1 MIRCSATARGT
12 GVIKLRELIVILDLH
27 KQGLSVS
34 AIAERTGLDRK
45 TIRKYIARG
54 VEPPQY
60 GPRAPRP
67 RIMAP
72 YEAYVRER
80 LAAFPEL
87 SIPRLL
93 REIRPLGY
101 SGGRTMLGDF
111 VREVRPVAAP
121 AFEVRFETEPGQ
133 QAQVDFAHFKVV
145 FDNEP
150 EQVRVVW
157 LFSLVLGHSRYLF
170 ARFCLHQDLQT
181 LLRLHVQAFEHLGG
195 VPREILYDR
204 MKSAVLGEGE
214 DSHIVYN
221 RSLLGL
227 AAHYGF
233 MPLACKPYR
242 AKTKGKV
249 ERPYRYIR
257 QDFFLGAHFADL
269 EDLNAQLIHWL
280 DTVANARVHATTE
293 RVVAE
298 HFAQERPHL
307 GALPAGA
314 FNATLKL
321 ERRISHE
328 GMVSVGGNRYSVPEG
343 TRSRTV
349 EVHTLA
355 QEIRI
360 FENAVLIAV
369 HPVLQ
374 GRRQCSVLPAHRK
387 LARAAAQRSA
397 PSQGKPFTR
406 AGEAVARRPLSFYD
420 ALGKRLAGSGR
431 RT

>member
-1 MIRCSATARGT
+1 
-12 GVIKLRELIVILDLH
+12 VIKLRELIVILDLH
-27 KQGLSVS
+27 KEGLSVS
-34 AIAERTGLDRK
+34 AIAERTGMDRK

-54 VEPPQY
+54 LEPPQY

-67 RIMAP
+67 RIMAA

-93 REIRPLGY
+93 REIRALGY
-101 SGGRTMLGDF
+101 NGGHTMLGDF
-111 VREVRPVAAP
+111 VREVRPDVVP

-150 EQVRVVW
+150 EQLRVVW
-157 LFSLVLGHSRYLF
+157 LFSLVLGHCRYLF

-181 LLRLHVQAFEHLGG
+181 LLRLHIEAFEHLGG

-204 MKSAVLGEGE
+204 MKTVVLGEGE
-214 DSHIVYN
+214 DEHIVYN
-221 RSLLGL
+221 RSLLAL
-227 AAHYGF
+227 AAHYSF
-233 MPLACKPYR
+233 TPRACKPYR

-257 QDFFLGAHFADL
+257 QDFFLGGRFVDFD
-269 EDLNAQLIHWL
+269 DLNAQLTRWL
-280 DTVANARVHATTE
+280 DTVANARVHGTTG
-293 RVVAE
+293 RVVVE
-298 HFAQERPHL
+298 HFAQERASLIP
-307 GALPAGA
+307 LPAGA

-328 GMVSVGGNRYSVPEG
+328 GMVSVGGNRYSVPDG

-360 FENAVLIAV
+360 FEDGALIAV

-374 GRRQCSVLPAHRK
+374 GRRQCSLLPGHRK
-387 LARAAAQRSA
+387 LVRTAAHH
-397 PSQGKPFTR
+397 QGPTKLRTLTR

-420 ALGKRLAGSGR
+420 AVGKRLAGSGR
-431 RT
+431 RV

>member
-1 MIRCSATARGT
+1 MIRCGATARRA
-12 GVIKLRELIVILDLH
+12 GVITLRELIVILDLH
-27 KQGLSVS
+27 KEGLSVS

-54 VEPPQY
+54 IEAPVY
-60 GPRAPRP
+60 GPREPRA
-67 RIMAP
+67 RVIAP
-72 YEAYVRER
+72 YEAFVRER

-101 SGGRTMLGDF
+101 TGGRTDAGRF
-111 VREVRPVAAP
+111 RARGAPGGRPG
-121 AFEVRFETEPGQ
+121 FEVRFETEPGQ

-145 FDNEP
+145 FADEP
-150 EQVRVVW
+150 QQVRVVW

-181 LLRLHVQAFEHLGG
+181 LLRLHIEAFEHLQG

-204 MKSAVLGEGE
+204 MKTAVLGEGE
-214 DSHIVYN
+214 DEHIVYN
-221 RSLLGL
+221 RSLLAL
-227 AAHYGF
+227 AGHYGF
-233 MPLACKPYR
+233 SPRACKAYR

-257 QDFFLGAHFADL
+257 QDFFLAGRFANL
-269 EDLNAQLIHWL
+269 EDLNAQLQRWL
-280 DTVANARVHATTE
+280 ETVANVRTHGTTD

-298 HFAQERPHL
+298 HFAQERASL
-307 GALPAGA
+307 GTLPAGP

-328 GMVSVGGNRYSVPEG
+328 GVVSVGGNRYSVPDG

-360 FENAVLIAV
+360 FEDGQLIAV
-369 HPVLQ
+369 HP
-374 GRRQCSVLPAHRK
+374 GA
-387 LARAAAQRSA
+387 ARA
-397 PSQGKPFTR
+397 P
-406 AGEAVARRPLSFYD
+406 AVLDPARHIASGARRPR
-420 ALGKRLAGSGR
+420 ALRGGHGPARGAGRAR
-431 RT
+431 R

>member
-1 MIRCSATARGT
+1 
-12 GVIKLRELIVILDLH
+12 VIKLRELIVILDLH
-27 KQGLSVS
+27 KEGLSVS

-54 VEPPQY
+54 VESPQY

-67 RIMAP
+67 RLMDP

-87 SIPRLL
+87 SVPRLL

-101 SGGRTMLGDF
+101 AGGRTMLADL
-111 VREVRPVAAP
+111 VREVRPVVVP
-121 AFEVRFETEPGQ
+121 GFEVRFETEAGQ
-133 QAQVDFAHFKVV
+133 QAQVDFAHFKLA
-145 FDNEP
+145 FEREP
-150 EQVRVVW
+150 EQLRVVW
-157 LFSLVLGHSRYLF
+157 LFSLVLGHSRYLW

-181 LLRLHVQAFEHLGG
+181 LLRLHIEAFEHLGG

-204 MKSAVLGEGE
+204 MKTAVLGEGE
-214 DSHIVYN
+214 DEHIIYN
-221 RSLLGL
+221 RSLLAL
-227 AAHYGF
+227 AGHYGF
-233 MPLACKPYR
+233 TPRACKAYR

-257 QDFFLGAHFADL
+257 QDFFLGARFADL
-269 EDLNAQLIHWL
+269 DDLNAQLKGWL
-280 DTVANARVHATTE
+280 DTVANARKHGTTE

-298 HFAQERPHL
+298 HFAQERVSL
-307 GALPAGA
+307 LALPVGA

-328 GMVSVGGNRYSVPEG
+328 GMVSVGGNRYSVPDG

-360 FENAVLIAV
+360 FEDGALIAV

-374 GRRQCSVLPAHRK
+374 GRRQCSVLPGHRK
-387 LARAAAQRSA
+387 LVRTGAPRSA
-397 PSQGKPFTR
+397 ATKGTALAR
-406 AGEAVARRPLSFYD
+406 AGEAVARRPLSFYE
-420 ALGKRLAGSGR
+420 AVAKRLAGSGR
-431 RT
+431 RA

>member
-1 MIRCSATARGT
+1 
-12 GVIKLRELIVILDLH
+12 VIKLRELIVILDLH
-27 KQGLSVS
+27 KEGLSVS
-34 AIAERTGLDRK
+34 AIAERTGMDRK

-54 VEPPQY
+54 LEPPQY
-60 GPRAPRP
+60 GPRAPRA
-67 RIMAP
+67 RIMAA

-93 REIRPLGY
+93 REIRALGY
-101 SGGRTMLGDF
+101 NGGHTMLGDF
-111 VREVRPVAAP
+111 VREVRPEVVP

-150 EQVRVVW
+150 RQVRVVW
-157 LFSLVLGHSRYLF
+157 LFSLVLGHCRYLF

-181 LLRLHVQAFEHLGG
+181 LLRLHIEAFEHLGG

-204 MKSAVLGEGE
+204 MKTAVLGEGE
-214 DSHIVYN
+214 DEHIVYN
-221 RSLLGL
+221 RSLLAL
-227 AAHYGF
+227 AGHYSF
-233 MPLACKPYR
+233 TPRACKPYR

-257 QDFFLGAHFADL
+257 QDFFLGARFADFD
-269 EDLNAQLIHWL
+269 DLNAQLTRWL
-280 DTVANARVHATTE
+280 DTVANARAHGTTG
-293 RVVAE
+293 RVVVE
-298 HFAQERPHL
+298 HFAQERASL
-307 GALPAGA
+307 LALPAGA

-328 GMVSVGGNRYSVPEG
+328 GMVSVGGNRYSVPDG

-360 FENAVLIAV
+360 FEDGTLIAV

-374 GRRQCSVLPAHRK
+374 GRRQCSLLPGHRKLVRIPAHRS
-387 LARAAAQRSA
+387 AATKSM
-397 PSQGKPFTR
+397 PLTR
-406 AGEAVARRPLSFYD
+406 AGEAVARRPLSYYD
-420 ALGKRLAGSGR
+420 TVGKRLAGSGR
-431 RT
+431 RV

>member
-1 MIRCSATARGT
+1 
-12 GVIKLRELIVILDLH
+12 VIKLRELIVILDLH
-27 KQGLSVS
+27 KEGLCVS

-54 VEPPQY
+54 VEAPHY
-60 GPRAPRP
+60 GPRQPRP
-67 RIMAP
+67 RVIAP

-101 SGGRTMLGDF
+101 AGGRTMLGEF
-111 VREVRPVAAP
+111 VREVRPVAVP
-121 AFEVRFETEPGQ
+121 GFEVRFETDPGQ
-133 QAQVDFAHFKVV
+133 QAQVDFAHFKVA
-145 FDNEP
+145 FDDEP
-150 EQVRVVW
+150 QQLRVVW

-181 LLRLHVQAFEHLGG
+181 LLRLHIEAFEDLGG

-204 MKSAVLGEGE
+204 MKTAVLGEGE
-214 DSHIVYN
+214 DEHIVYN
-221 RSLLGL
+221 RSLLAL

-233 MPLACKPYR
+233 CPRACKAYR

-249 ERPYRYIR
+249 ERPFRYIR
-257 QDFFLGAHFADL
+257 QDFFLGARFANLD
-269 EDLNAQLIHWL
+269 DLNAQLKGWL
-280 DTVANARVHATTE
+280 ETVANARVHATTD
-293 RVVAE
+293 RVVTE
-298 HFAQERPHL
+298 HFAQERVSL
-307 GALPAGA
+307 GRLPAGA

-321 ERRISHE
+321 ERRVSHE
-328 GMVSVGGNRYSVPEG
+328 GLVSVGGNRYSVPDG

-360 FENAVLIAV
+360 FEDGTLIAL
-369 HPVLQ
+369 HPVLP
-374 GRRQCSVLPAHRK
+374 GRRQCSVLPGHRK
-387 LARAAAQRSA
+387 RVRTGSHRSEA
-397 PSQGKPFTR
+397 TKGTPLTR

-420 ALGKRLAGSGR
+420 AVGKRLAGSGR

>member
-1 MIRCSATARGT
+1 
-12 GVIKLRELIVILDLH
+12 VIKLRELIVVLDLH
-27 KQGLSVS
+27 KEGLSVS

-60 GPRAPRP
+60 GPRQSRP
-67 RIMAP
+67 RLIAP
-72 YEAYVRER
+72 YEGYVRER

-101 SGGRTMLGDF
+101 AGGRTALGDF
-111 VREVRPVAAP
+111 VREVRPLVVP
-121 AFEVRFETEPGQ
+121 GFEVRFETEAGQ

-145 FDNEP
+145 FDDEP
-150 EQVRVVW
+150 QQQRVVW
-157 LFSLVLGHSRYLF
+157 LFSLVLGHSRYLWG
-170 ARFCLHQDLQT
+170 RFCLHQDLQT
-181 LLRLHVQAFEHLGG
+181 LLRLHIEAFEHLGG
-195 VPREILYDR
+195 VPHEILYDR
-204 MKSAVLGEGE
+204 MKTAVLGEGE
-214 DSHIVYN
+214 DEHIVYN
-221 RSLLGL
+221 RSLLAL
-227 AAHYGF
+227 AGHYGF
-233 MPLACKPYR
+233 DPRACKPYR

-257 QDFFLGAHFADL
+257 QDFFLGGRFANL
-269 EDLNAQLIHWL
+269 EDLNAQLQRWL
-280 DTVANARVHATTE
+280 ETVANARVHGTTE

-298 HFAQERPHL
+298 HFAQERASL

-328 GMVSVGGNRYSVPEG
+328 GMVSVGGNRYSVPDG

-360 FENAVLIAV
+360 FEDGALIAV

-374 GRRQCSVLPAHRK
+374 GRRQSSVLPGHRK
-387 LARAAAQRSA
+387 LLRAPAHRSGA
-397 PSQGKPFTR
+397 TKGTPLTR

-420 ALGKRLAGSGR
+420 AVGKRLAGSGR
-431 RT
+431 RA

>member
-1 MIRCSATARGT
+1 MIT
-12 GVIKLRELIVILDLH
+12 LRELIVILDLH
-27 KQGLSVS
+27 KEGLSVS

-54 VEPPQY
+54 VEPPLY
-60 GPRAPRP
+60 GPRPPRP
-67 RIMAP
+67 RVLAP
-72 YEAYVRER
+72 YEAFVRER

-101 SGGRTMLGDF
+101 TGGRTMLGDF
-111 VREVRPVAAP
+111 VREVRPAAAP
-121 AFEVRFETEPGQ
+121 VFEVRFETEPGQ

-145 FDNEP
+145 FADEP
-150 EQVRVVW
+150 QQVRVVW

-181 LLRLHVQAFEHLGG
+181 LLRLHIEAFAHLQG

-204 MKSAVLGEGE
+204 MKTAVLGEGE
-214 DSHIVYN
+214 DEHIVYN
-221 RSLLGL
+221 RALLAL
-227 AAHYGF
+227 AGHYGF
-233 MPLACKPYR
+233 SPRACKPYR

-257 QDFFLGAHFADL
+257 QDFFLAGRFANL
-269 EDLNAQLIHWL
+269 EDLNAQLQRWL
-280 DTVANARVHATTE
+280 DTVANVRTHGTTD

-298 HFAQERPHL
+298 HFAQERASL
-307 GALPAGA
+307 GALPAGP

-328 GMVSVGGNRYSVPEG
+328 GLVSVGGNRYSVPDG
-343 TRSRTV
+343 TRSRSV
-349 EVHTLA
+349 EVHSLA

-360 FENAVLIAV
+360 FEAGQLIAV
-369 HPVLQ
+369 HAPLQ
-374 GRRQCSVLPAHRK
+374 GRNQCSILPEHRK
-387 LARAAAQRSA
+387 LVRTHSAGTRSGRSA
-397 PSQGKPFTR
+397 RVQR
-406 AGEAVARRPLSFYD
+406 AGETVARRPLGFYE
-420 ALGKRLAGSGR
+420 AVGKRLARTGR
-431 RT
+431 ST

>member
-1 MIRCSATARGT
+1 M
-12 GVIKLRELIVILDLH
+12 IKLRELIVILDLH
-27 KQGLSVS
+27 KEGLSVS

-45 TIRKYIARG
+45 TVRKYIARG

-93 REIRPLGY
+93 REIRERGY
-101 SGGRTMLGDF
+101 SGGHTMLGEF
-111 VREVRPVAAP
+111 VREVRPLAVP
-121 AFEVRFETEPGQ
+121 GFEVRFETKPGQ

-150 EQVRVVW
+150 EQPRVVW
-157 LFSLVLGHSRYLF
+157 LFSLVLGHSRYLW

-181 LLRLHVQAFEHLGG
+181 LLRLHIEAFEHVGG

-204 MKSAVLGEGE
+204 MKSAVLGEDE

-221 RSLLGL
+221 RSLLAL

-233 MPLACKPYR
+233 APRACKPYR

-249 ERPYRYIR
+249 ERPYRYVR
-257 QDFFLGAHFADL
+257 QDFFLGGRFADL
-269 EDLNAQLIHWL
+269 DDLNAQLIRWL
-280 DTVANARVHATTE
+280 DTVANARVHGTTG

-298 HFAQERPHL
+298 HLAEERASL
-307 GALPAGA
+307 LPLPMGA

-328 GMVSVGGNRYSVPEG
+328 GMVSVGGNLYSVPDG
-343 TRSRTV
+343 TRARAV

-355 QEIRI
+355 REIHI
-360 FENAVLIAV
+360 FEDGALIAV
-369 HPVLQ
+369 HPILP
-374 GRRQCSVLPAHRK
+374 GRRQYSVLPGHRK
-387 LARAAAQRSA
+387 LVRSPVHRPRLA
-397 PSQGKPFTR
+397 KGGVISRT
-406 AGEAVARRPLSFYD
+406 GETVARRALSFYD
-420 ALGKRLAGSGR
+420 AVGKRLAGGGR
-431 RT
+431 RA

>member
-1 MIRCSATARGT
+1 MIT
-12 GVIKLRELIVILDLH
+12 LRELIVILDLH
-27 KQGLSVS
+27 KEGLSVS

-54 VEPPQY
+54 IEAPVY
-60 GPRAPRP
+60 GPREPRA
-67 RIMAP
+67 RVIAP
-72 YEAYVRER
+72 YEAFVRER

-93 REIRPLGY
+93 REIRPMGY
-101 SGGRTMLGDF
+101 AGGRTALGDF
-111 VREVRPVAAP
+111 VREVRPPAAP
-121 AFEVRFETEPGQ
+121 VFEVRFETEPGQ

-145 FDNEP
+145 FADEP
-150 EQVRVVW
+150 EQARVVW

-181 LLRLHVQAFEHLGG
+181 LLRLHVEAFEHLQG
-195 VPREILYDR
+195 VPGEILYDR
-204 MKSAVLGEGE
+204 MKTAVLGEGE
-214 DSHIVYN
+214 DQHIVYN
-221 RSLLGL
+221 RALLGL
-227 AAHYGF
+227 AGHYGF
-233 MPLACKPYR
+233 SPRACKAYR

-257 QDFFLGAHFADL
+257 QDFFLAGRFANL
-269 EDLNAQLIHWL
+269 EDLNTQLQRWL
-280 DTVANARVHATTE
+280 DSVANVRTHGTTD

-298 HFAQERPHL
+298 HFAQERASL
-307 GALPAGA
+307 GKLPAGP

-328 GMVSVGGNRYSVPEG
+328 GLISVGGNRYSVPDG

-360 FENAVLIAV
+360 FEAGQLIAV
-369 HPVLQ
+369 HPALQ
-374 GRRQCSVLPAHRK
+374 GRHQCSVLPAHRK
-387 LARAAAQRSA
+387 LVRGTARVSGAVPGQRL
-397 PSQGKPFTR
+397 GR

-420 ALGKRLAGSGR
+420 AVGKRLARNGR
-431 RT
+431 SA

>member
-1 MIRCSATARGT
+1 
-12 GVIKLRELIVILDLH
+12 VIKLRELIVILDLH
-27 KQGLSVS
+27 KEGLSVS

-67 RIMAP
+67 HIMAP

-101 SGGRTMLGDF
+101 AGGRTMLGEF

-150 EQVRVVW
+150 EQPRVVW

-181 LLRLHVQAFEHLGG
+181 LLRLHIEAFEHLGG

-204 MKSAVLGEGE
+204 MKTAVLGEGE
-214 DSHIVYN
+214 DEHVVYN
-221 RSLLGL
+221 RSLLAL
-227 AAHYGF
+227 AAHYAF
-233 MPLACKPYR
+233 TPRACKPYR

-257 QDFFLGAHFADL
+257 QDFFLGGHFADL
-269 EDLNAQLIHWL
+269 EDLNAQLQRWL
-280 DTVANARVHATTE
+280 DTVANARVHGTTD

-298 HFAQERPHL
+298 HFAQERASL
-307 GALPAGA
+307 SALPAGA

-328 GMVSVGGNRYSVPEG
+328 GLVSVGGNRYSVPDG
-343 TRSRTV
+343 TRSRVV

-360 FENAVLIAV
+360 FEDAALIAV

-374 GRRQCSVLPAHRK
+374 GRRQCSVLPGHRK
-387 LARAAAQRSA
+387 LARAATQRSA
-397 PSQGKPFTR
+397 ATKGAGLTR
-406 AGEAVARRPLSFYD
+406 AGEAVVRRPLSFYE
-420 ALGKRLAGSGR
+420 AVGKRLAGSGR